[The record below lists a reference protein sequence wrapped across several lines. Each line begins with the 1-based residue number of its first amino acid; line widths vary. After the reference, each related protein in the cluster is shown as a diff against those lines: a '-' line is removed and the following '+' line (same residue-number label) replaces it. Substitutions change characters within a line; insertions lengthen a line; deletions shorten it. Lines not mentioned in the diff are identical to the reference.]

1 MANFKVFFHD
11 KSRRDLDMNADGDT
25 AMGDNLIYATQSK
38 TLNTIVV
45 VNESEA
51 NVIVDNR
58 SFKIEPTAK

>member
-1 MANFKVFFHD
+1 
-11 KSRRDLDMNADGDT
+11 MNADGDT